1 MRHLNKII
9 FLNSAN
15 IPYAE
20 VLLDGNV
27 HFAGTQGVG
36 KSTVLRALLFFYN
49 ADKMRLGIQQGQKS
63 FEEFYFRYSNSY
75 IVYEVKT
82 EHSAYSILTYRSQ
95 GKAVFRFIDAP
106 YQKSWFVDDSGR
118 VESDWIRIR
127 ERIVGD
133 CKSPTADSKSPTA
146 DISAKIETYEQYR
159 NIIFGNT
166 HDRSHR
172 YDKYA
177 IVESVKYQNI
187 PRSIQNVFLNSKLD
201 ADFVK
206 NTIIQ
211 SMTDVED
218 SIRLSDYRH
227 LVADFEQE
235 FDEIDCWYR
244 KDSSGEIPVRNKAAK
259 VVDTYRLLIALDY
272 EMTQTWHQLNYM
284 VGYTREQLPLA
295 EEEIREIQGRLGK
308 IKEKIDAMQQEYEKE
323 HDRLTKE
330 ISKREQRL
338 DDIRKKRKHY
348 EEIGIK
354 TIIEQD
360 EQEPKLLSEKAQKEK
375 MLHALEEQYKDVT
388 EKYRTLYAALEDE
401 WSKYELSMKEELQR
415 YRDSIQTER
424 DKCGRVRD
432 QRKKSVEDA
441 YSEWLSASDE
451 RLTAL
456 QGNHTLADKRLSE
469 LQYWYP
475 MEKETSGFQED
486 IRRLKAQE
494 QELKSQL
501 SITAN
506 SLKALRQEWEL
517 KSDQIKHDFERRQA
531 DAQGQQAQLKAEL
544 AETEAL
550 LARWKGSL
558 YDWLTQNKPGW
569 ETTIGKV
576 VDEQQVLYAQGL
588 SPQLA
593 GEGSLFGVSLNL
605 EAIPVHHRTP
615 DDYRRLQKQ
624 QAEAVTAKKKE
635 MADLQIQCENEQENL
650 HKHYRGRITEL
661 SEKETILRVQ
671 LEQIPTKVKDVETRL
686 RQAGEKEQE
695 MVAAEREKR
704 TKTYNETL
712 LALENEKTARTSQRA
727 KRDKDLKAADTEYKA
742 AMRNLQSRF
751 DDFHQ
756 KQTDEQT
763 AKKKDID
770 ERRQMLER
778 QERDELKGKGA
789 DTNALDLCRHDI
801 ASVQAILDMISRQ
814 RHFVIEYRKDEDE
827 LFSHEHEFREEKKQL
842 EAKDA
847 NARQQYEGKRKRL
860 ESERTEKQEQ
870 LKLKQSA
877 ASAMK
882 EGLKQYDLLCQ
893 VENILPEAFLHD
905 DVASQTRVA
914 LTDLVVQM
922 RGAVNKKRQKMEELK
937 RAINSFN
944 SHFGAN
950 NTFHFI
956 TPQYDE
962 DYLRFALNLQE
973 FIENDKIEMYR
984 SRVSE
989 HYNTI
994 LRSVSREVGMLM
1006 NHSAEIRS
1014 IIAEVNHDF
1023 QERNFA
1029 GVIRSIELRA
1039 EESSDRMIL
1048 LLRHIRDFT
1057 EENALTIGELNLF
1070 SGNDHDKVN
1079 EKVVDYLKKFM
1090 KQLQKEPS
1098 RTELTLS
1105 DTFRLQFRIQ
1115 ENDNNT
1121 GWVERISNVGSDGT
1135 DILVKAMVNIMLI
1148 NVFKTRA
1155 SRKNGDFIIHC
1166 MMDEI
1171 GKLHPSNV
1179 SGILQFA
1186 NVRNIYLI
1194 NSSPMGYNAD
1204 LYKYNYLLTKDGKS
1218 QTHIK
1223 RLMTING

>member
-36 KSTVLRALLFFYN
+36 KSTLLRALLFFYN
-49 ADKMRLGIQQGQKS
+49 ADKMKLGIQQGQKS

-82 EHSAYSILTYRSQ
+82 EQSAYSIMTYRSQ

-106 YQKSWFVDDSGR
+106 YQKSWFVDDGGH

-127 ERIVGD
+127 ERIGNNE
-133 CKSPTADSKSPTA
+133 
-146 DISAKIETYEQYR
+146 ISAKVETYEQYR

-177 IVESVKYQNI
+177 IVESSKYQNI

-244 KDSSGEIPVRNKAAK
+244 KDSTGDVPIRNKAAK
-259 VVDTYRLLIALDY
+259 VIETYRLLIALDY
-272 EMTQTWHQLNYM
+272 EMQQTWHQLNH
-284 VGYTREQLPLA
+284 VVNYTREQLPIA
-295 EEEIREIQGRLGK
+295 EEEIRDIQEKLRK
-308 IKEKIDAMQQEYEKE
+308 IKEKIAATQQEYEKE

-338 DDIRKKRKHY
+338 DDIRRKRKHY
-348 EEIGIK
+348 EEIGIEA
-354 TIIEQD
+354 IIEQD
-360 EQEPKLLSEKAQKEK
+360 SQEPKLLSEKDQKEK
-375 MLHALEEQYKDVT
+375 LLHALEEQYKDVT
-388 EKYRTLYAALEDE
+388 EKYRILYATLNDE
-401 WSKYELSMKEELQR
+401 WSKFELAMKEELQR
-415 YRDSIQTER
+415 YRDGIQTER
-424 DKCGRVRD
+424 DKCVKIRD
-432 QRKKSVEDA
+432 QRKKSVEET
-441 YSEWLSASDE
+441 YGEWLSASDE
-451 RLTAL
+451 RLITL
-456 QGNHTLADKRLSE
+456 QGNHNLADKRLSE
-469 LQYWYP
+469 LQYWHP
-475 MEKETSGFQED
+475 MEKETSGCQED
-486 IRRLKAQE
+486 IRNLKAQE
-494 QELKSQL
+494 QELKSQF
-501 SITAN
+501 SITDN
-506 SLKALRQEWEL
+506 SLKALRHEWEL
-517 KSDQIKHDFERRQA
+517 KSDQIKKDYERKQEE
-531 DAQGQQAQLKAEL
+531 AQEELKKLQIEQ

-558 YDWLTQNKPGW
+558 YEWLTLNKPGW
-569 ETTIGKV
+569 ENTIGKV

-588 SPQLA
+588 SPQLT
-593 GEGSLFGVSLNL
+593 EDGSLFGIGLNL

-615 DDYRRLQKQ
+615 DDYRDLHRKQ
-624 QAEAVTAKKKE
+624 QEDLNTKKKE
-635 MADLQIQCENEQENL
+635 LVDLQVQCENEQENL
-650 HKHYRGRITEL
+650 RKNYRNKISEL
-661 SEKETILRVQ
+661 SEKETIQRVQ
-671 LEQIPTKVKDVETRL
+671 LEQIPTKIKDVETRL
-686 RQAGEKEQE
+686 RLAEQKEQE
-695 MVAAEREKR
+695 MVATEHEKR
-704 TKTYNETL
+704 TKVYNETL
-712 LALENEKTARTSQRA
+712 LALESEKTARTQQRT
-727 KRDKDLKAADTEYKA
+727 KRDKDLNAADTGFNA
-742 AMRNLQSRF
+742 SIRNLQRQF
-751 DDFHQ
+751 DTFRQ
-756 KQTDEQT
+756 KQAEGKTD
-763 AKKKDID
+763 KRKDID

-789 DTNALDLCRHDI
+789 DTNALELCRRDLSNLQI
-801 ASVQAILDMISRQ
+801 ILDKITNQ
-814 RHFVIEYRKDEDE
+814 RHFVIEYRKDEEE
-827 LFSHEHEFREEKKQL
+827 LFSHESEFREEKRQL
-842 EAKDA
+842 ETKDA
-847 NARQQYEGKRKRL
+847 AARQLYNDKRIRHEAEKSEKSEQLQTKESAVKAMKDGIKQYE
-860 ESERTEKQEQ
+860 Q
-870 LKLKQSA
+870 
-877 ASAMK
+877 
-882 EGLKQYDLLCQ
+882 LCQ
-893 VENILPEAFLHD
+893 VENILPESYLHD
-905 DVASQTRVA
+905 DVAIPSSTI
-914 LTDLVVQM
+914 LSDLVVQM
-922 RGAVNKKRQKMEELK
+922 RGTVNKKRQKMEELK
-937 RAINSFN
+937 RATNSFN
-944 SHFGAN
+944 THFGVN

-962 DYLRFALNLQE
+962 DFLSFALNLQE

-984 SRVSE
+984 ARVSE

-994 LRSVSREVGMLM
+994 LRSVSREVGLLM

-1014 IIAEVNHDF
+1014 IISEVNRNF

-1039 EESSDRMIL
+1039 EESSDRMIQ
-1048 LLRHIRDFT
+1048 LLRQIRDFT
-1057 EENALTIGELNLF
+1057 EENALTIGDRNLF
-1070 SGNDHDKVN
+1070 SGDDRDKVN

-1090 KQLQKEPS
+1090 RQLQKEPA

-1121 GWVERISNVGSDGT
+1121 GWVERINNVGSDGT

-1148 NVFKTRA
+1148 DVFKTRA

>member
-82 EHSAYSILTYRSQ
+82 EQSAYSIMTYRSQ

-106 YQKSWFVDDSGR
+106 YRKSWLVDDSGR

-127 ERIVGD
+127 ERIGNNE
-133 CKSPTADSKSPTA
+133 
-146 DISAKIETYEQYR
+146 ISAKIETYEQYR

-177 IVESVKYQNI
+177 IVESSKYQNI

-211 SMTDVED
+211 SMTEVED

-244 KDSSGEIPVRNKAAK
+244 KDISGEVPVRNKATK
-259 VVDTYRLLIALDY
+259 VIETYRLLIALDY
-272 EMTQTWHQLNYM
+272 EMTQTWHQLNHVVNYI
-284 VGYTREQLPLA
+284 REQLPLA
-295 EEEIREIQGRLGK
+295 EEEIREIQEKLRK
-308 IKEKIDAMQQEYEKE
+308 IKEKVEATQQEYEKE
-323 HDRLTKE
+323 HDKLTKE

-348 EEIGIK
+348 ENIGIK
-354 TIIEQD
+354 AVIELD
-360 EQEPKLLSEKAQKEK
+360 AQEPKLLGENAQKEK
-375 MLHALEEQYKDVT
+375 MLRALEEQYKDVT
-388 EKYRTLYAALEDE
+388 EKYRTLYAALDDE
-401 WSKYELSMKEELQR
+401 WSKFELALKEELQR
-415 YRDSIQTER
+415 CRDGIQTER
-424 DKCGRVRD
+424 DKCVKVRD
-432 QRKKSVEDA
+432 QRKKAVEEA
-441 YSEWLSASDE
+441 YGEWLSASDE
-451 RLTAL
+451 RLTTL
-456 QGNHTLADKRLSE
+456 QGNHSLADKRLSE
-469 LQYWYP
+469 LQYWHP
-475 MEKETSGFQED
+475 MEKETSDCRED
-486 IRRLKAQE
+486 IRNFKTQE
-494 QELKSQL
+494 QELKGQL
-501 SITAN
+501 TVTSN
-506 SLKALRQEWEL
+506 NLKALRQEWEL
-517 KSDQIKHDFERRQA
+517 KNDQIKRDFERKQEEARG
-531 DAQGQQAQLKAEL
+531 DLEKQQIEL
-544 AETEAL
+544 AATEAL

-558 YDWLTQNKPGW
+558 YEWLTQNKPGW
-569 ETTIGKV
+569 ENNIGKV

-588 SPQLA
+588 SPQLTD
-593 GEGSLFGVSLNL
+593 EGSLFGVSLNL
-605 EAIPVHHRTP
+605 ETIPVHHRTP
-615 DDYRRLQKQ
+615 DDYRDLQKKQ
-624 QAEAVTAKKKE
+624 QEALAAKKKE
-635 MADLQIQCENEQENL
+635 IADLQVQCENEQEKLRKNF
-650 HKHYRGRITEL
+650 RGKIAEL
-661 SEKETILRVQ
+661 SEKVTILCVQ
-671 LEQIPTKVKDVETRL
+671 SEQIPTKIKDAETRL
-686 RQAGEKEQE
+686 RQAEQKERE
-695 MVAAEREKR
+695 MIAAEREKR
-704 TKTYNETL
+704 TKVYKETL
-712 LALENEKTARTSQRA
+712 LALENEKTARTGQRA
-727 KRDKDLKAADTEYKA
+727 KRDKDMKGAESEYNA
-742 AMRNLQSRF
+742 SIRELQKRF
-751 DDFHQ
+751 DAFRQ
-756 KQTDEQT
+756 KQSEEKS

-789 DTNALDLCRHDI
+789 DTNALELCRRDLTNL
-801 ASVQAILDMISRQ
+801 QAVLDKITHQ
-814 RHFVIEYRKDEDE
+814 RHFVIEYRKDEEE
-827 LFSHEHEFREEKKQL
+827 LFSHESEFRDEKRQL
-842 EAKDA
+842 EAKDSA
-847 NARQQYEGKRKRL
+847 ARQQYDDKRKRY
-860 ESERTEKQEQ
+860 ENERTEKSDL
-870 LKLKQSA
+870 LKRKQSA
-877 ASAMK
+877 VDAMK
-882 EGLKQYDLLCQ
+882 DGLKQYDLLCR
-893 VENILPEAFLHD
+893 VENILPESFLHD
-905 DVASQTRVA
+905 DVASPSSTA
-914 LTDLVVQM
+914 LSDLVVQM

-937 RAINSFN
+937 RATNSFN
-944 SHFGAN
+944 SHFGDN

-973 FIENDKIEMYR
+973 FVENDKIETYR
-984 SRVSE
+984 QRVSE

-994 LRSVSREVGMLM
+994 LRSVSREVGLLM

-1014 IIAEVNHDF
+1014 IISEVNRNF

-1048 LLRHIRDFT
+1048 LLRQIRDFT

-1070 SGNDHDKVN
+1070 SGGDRDRVN

-1090 KQLQKEPS
+1090 KQLQKEPA

-1121 GWVERISNVGSDGT
+1121 GWVERINNVGSDGT

-1148 NVFKTRA
+1148 DVFKTRA

-1186 NVRNIYLI
+1186 NIRNIYLI

>member
-1 MRHLNKII
+1 MKHLNKIV

-20 VLLDGNV
+20 VMLDGNV

-82 EHSAYSILTYRSQ
+82 EHSAYSIMTYRSQ

-106 YQKSWFVDDSGR
+106 YQKSWFVDDGGR

-127 ERIVGD
+127 DRIGNR
-133 CKSPTADSKSPTA
+133 

-177 IVESVKYQNI
+177 IVESSKYQNI

-206 NTIIQ
+206 STIIQ
-211 SMTDVED
+211 SMTEVED

-227 LVADFEQE
+227 LVADFERE

-244 KDSSGEIPVRNKAAK
+244 KDSSGEIPVRNKANK
-259 VVDTYRLLIALDY
+259 VVETYRLTIALDY
-272 EMTQTWHQLNYM
+272 EMQQTWHKLNY
-284 VGYTREQLPLA
+284 VLGQTRQEIPLA
-295 EEEIREIQGRLGK
+295 EEEIREIQERLK
-308 IKEKIDAMQQEYEKE
+308 KVKEKLDGAQQEYEKE
-323 HDRLTKE
+323 HDRLTRE

-338 DDIRKKRKHY
+338 DDIRMKRKNY
-348 EEIGIK
+348 DSIGING
-354 TIIEQD
+354 IMELD
-360 EQEPKLLSEKAQKEK
+360 AQEPKYQSEKAQKEK
-375 MLHALEEQYKDVT
+375 LLRALEEQYKDVT
-388 EKYRTLYAALEDE
+388 EKYQTLYAALNDE
-401 WSKYELSMKEELQR
+401 WKKYELSQKEELQHC
-415 YRDSIQTER
+415 RDGIQTER
-424 DKCGRVRD
+424 DKCVKNRD
-432 QRKKSVEDA
+432 QRKKAIEDA
-441 YSEWLSASDE
+441 YGEWLSASDE
-451 RLTAL
+451 RLSTL
-456 QGNHTLADKRLSE
+456 QGNHNLADKRLLE
-469 LQYWYP
+469 LQYWHP
-475 MEKETSGFQED
+475 MEKETAACQDD
-486 IRRLKAQE
+486 IRNLKEQE
-494 QELKSQL
+494 QTLSSQLAVTSNTLKS
-501 SITAN
+501 
-506 SLKALRQEWEL
+506 LRQEWEL
-517 KSDQIKHDFERRQA
+517 KSDQLKQDFERQQNGEQEQLQQLQA
-531 DAQGQQAQLKAEL
+531 GL
-544 AETEAL
+544 AETETL
-550 LARWKGSL
+550 LSRWKGSL
-558 YDWLTQNKPGW
+558 CEWLSQNKPGW
-569 ETTIGKV
+569 EENIGKV

-588 SPQLA
+588 SPQIA
-593 GEGSLFGVSLNL
+593 EGASLFGVSINL
-605 EAIPVHHRTP
+605 DAIPVHHRTP
-615 DDYRRLQKQ
+615 DDYRDLQKQ
-624 QAEAVTAKKKE
+624 QQDAITKKKKE
-635 MADLQIQCENEQENL
+635 ISDLQVQYEQEDAML
-650 HKHYRGRITEL
+650 SKSYKGEISDL
-661 SEKETILRVQ
+661 SEQETILRVQ
-671 LEQIPTKVKDVETRL
+671 LEQIPTKIKDVETRL
-686 RQAGEKEQE
+686 RKAEQKEKE
-695 MVAAEREKR
+695 MVAAEHEKR
-704 TKTYNETL
+704 TKVYNEAL
-712 LALENEKTARTSQRA
+712 LALENEKTARRQQRA
-727 KRDKDLKAADTEYKA
+727 KREKDLKATDSEYTA
-742 AMRNLQSRF
+742 ASHELQKIF
-751 DDFHQ
+751 DAFQ
-756 KQTDEQT
+756 EKQTTENK

-770 ERRQMLER
+770 ERRQMYER

-789 DTNALDLCRHDI
+789 DTNALELCRKDI
-801 ASVQAILDMISRQ
+801 AAVQTVLDKIDQ
-814 RHFVIEYRKDEDE
+814 QHHYVIEYRKDEEE
-827 LFSHEHEFREEKKQL
+827 LFSHESEFRDEKRQL
-842 EAKDA
+842 ETKDGA
-847 NARQQYEGKRKRL
+847 ARRQYDEKRKRL
-860 ESERTEKQEQ
+860 EAERTEKGEQ
-870 LKLKQSA
+870 LKSKQSA
-877 ASAMK
+877 VEAMK

-905 DVASQTRVA
+905 DIAQQSSSA
-914 LTDLVVQM
+914 LNDLVVQM
-922 RGAVNKKRQKMEELK
+922 RGAVNKKRQKIEELK
-937 RAINSFN
+937 RATNSFN

-950 NTFHFI
+950 NTFHFPM
-956 TPQYDE
+956 PQVEE
-962 DYLRFALNLQE
+962 DYLTFALNLQE
-973 FIENDKIEMYR
+973 FVENDKIELYR
-984 SRVSE
+984 TRVSDRF
-989 HYNTI
+989 NNI
-994 LRSVSREVGMLM
+994 LRSVSREVGLLM

-1014 IIAEVNHDF
+1014 IINEVNRDF

-1039 EESSDRMIL
+1039 EESSDRMML
-1048 LLRHIRDFT
+1048 LLKQIRDFT
-1057 EENALTIGELNLF
+1057 EENSLTIGEQNLF
-1070 SGNDHDKVN
+1070 SGDDRDKVN

-1090 KQLQKEPS
+1090 KQLLKEPS

-1121 GWVERISNVGSDGT
+1121 GWVERINNVGSDGT

-1155 SRKNGDFIIHC
+1155 SRRQGDFIIHC

-1223 RLMTING
+1223 RLMTINA

>member
-20 VLLDGNV
+20 VMLDGNV

-82 EHSAYSILTYRSQ
+82 DQSAYCIMTYRSQ

-106 YQKSWFVDDSGR
+106 YEKSWFVDDSGR

-127 ERIVGD
+127 ERIAGR
-133 CKSPTADSKSPTA
+133 

-177 IVESVKYQNI
+177 IVESSKYQNI

-211 SMTDVED
+211 SMTEVED

-227 LVADFEQE
+227 LVADFERE

-244 KDSSGEIPVRNKAAK
+244 KDSNGEIPVRNKAAK
-259 VVDTYRLLIALDY
+259 VVETYRLLIALDY
-272 EMTQTWHQLNYM
+272 EMTQTWHRLNYA
-284 VGYTREQLPLA
+284 VGHTREQIPVV
-295 EEEIREIQGRLGK
+295 EDEIRGLQERLAK
-308 IKEKIDAMQQEYEKE
+308 IKEKLDGAQQEYEKE

-338 DDIRKKRKHY
+338 DDIRKKRKYY

-354 TIIEQD
+354 AMMEQD
-360 EQEPKLLSEKAQKEK
+360 AQEPKLQSEKVQKEK
-375 MLHALEEQYKDVT
+375 MLRALEEQYKDVT
-388 EKYRTLYAALEDE
+388 EKYRALYAALDDE
-401 WSKYELSMKEELQR
+401 WSKFELTLKEELQR
-415 YRDSIQTER
+415 QRDRIQTER
-424 DKCGRVRD
+424 DKCVKIRD
-432 QRKKSVEDA
+432 QRKKSVEDG
-441 YSEWLSASDE
+441 YGEWLSASDE
-451 RLTAL
+451 RLTTL
-456 QGNHTLADKRLSE
+456 QGNHALADKRLSE
-469 LQYWYP
+469 LQYWHP
-475 MEKETSGFQED
+475 MEKETSGCQED
-486 IRRLKAQE
+486 IRNLKAQE
-494 QELKSQL
+494 QELKSKL
-501 SITAN
+501 EVTTN
-506 SLKALRQEWEL
+506 NLKAQRQEWEL
-517 KSDQIKHDFERRQA
+517 RSDQIKRDIERKQEEA
-531 DAQGQQAQLKAEL
+531 HNGLKQLQTEL

-558 YDWLTQNKPGW
+558 YEWLTQNKPGW
-569 ETTIGKV
+569 EDTIGKV
-576 VDEQQVLYAQGL
+576 VDEQQVLYVQGL

-593 GEGSLFGVSLNL
+593 EDGSLFGVRLNL
-605 EAIPVHHRTP
+605 DAIPQHHRTP
-615 DDYRRLQKQ
+615 DEYRDLQKQ
-624 QAEAVTAKKKE
+624 QQEAVAAKKKE
-635 MADLQIQCENEQENL
+635 IAELEAQATSEQEAL
-650 HKHYRGRITEL
+650 RKSYKGRIAEL
-661 SEKETILRVQ
+661 SEQETILRVQ
-671 LEQIPTKVKDVETRL
+671 LEQIPIKIKDAETRL
-686 RQAGEKEQE
+686 RQAESKEQE

-704 TKTYNETL
+704 TKVYNETL
-712 LALENEKTARTSQRA
+712 LALEGEKTARQQQRT
-727 KRDKDLKAADTEYKA
+727 KRDKDLKAADSEYNSAMRDLQKQFDTFRQKQAEEKA
-742 AMRNLQSRF
+742 ARQ
-751 DDFHQ
+751 
-756 KQTDEQT
+756 
-763 AKKKDID
+763 KDIS

-789 DTNALDLCRHDI
+789 DTNALDLCRCDI
-801 ASVQAILDMISRQ
+801 ANLNAVLEKIGQQ
-814 RHFVIEYRKDEDE
+814 RHYVIEYHKDEEE
-827 LFSHEHEFREEKKQL
+827 LFSHESEFREEKRQL

-847 NARQQYEGKRKRL
+847 AARQQYDDKRKRHEAERAEKACQL
-860 ESERTEKQEQ
+860 EAKQTAVKTMQ
-870 LKLKQSA
+870 
-877 ASAMK
+877 
-882 EGLKQYDLLCQ
+882 EGLKQYEQLCY

-905 DVASQTRVA
+905 DVASTSSTA

-937 RAINSFN
+937 RATNSFN

-962 DYLRFALNLQE
+962 DYLAFALNLQD
-973 FIENDKIEMYR
+973 FVENDKIEMYR

-994 LRSVSREVGMLM
+994 LRSVSREVGLLM

-1014 IIAEVNHDF
+1014 IISEVNRDF

-1039 EESSDRMIL
+1039 EESSDRMML
-1048 LLRHIRDFT
+1048 LLRQIRDFT
-1057 EENALTIGELNLF
+1057 EENTLTIGELNLF
-1070 SGNDHDKVN
+1070 SGSDRDRVN

-1121 GWVERISNVGSDGT
+1121 GWVERINNVGSDGT

-1223 RLMTING
+1223 RLMTINA

>member
-1 MRHLNKII
+1 MRHLNKIV

-20 VLLDGNV
+20 VMLDGNV

-82 EHSAYSILTYRSQ
+82 EHSAYTIMTYRSQ

-106 YQKSWFVDDSGR
+106 YQKSWFVDDGGR

-127 ERIVGD
+127 ERIGNR
-133 CKSPTADSKSPTA
+133 

-177 IVESVKYQNI
+177 IVESSKYQNI

-211 SMTDVED
+211 SMTEVED

-227 LVADFEQE
+227 LVSDFERE

-244 KDSSGEIPVRNKAAK
+244 KDNNGQVPVRNKANK
-259 VVDTYRLLIALDY
+259 VVETYRLLIALDY
-272 EMTQTWHQLNYM
+272 EMQQTWHQLNY
-284 VGYTREQLPLA
+284 VLNQTRQAIPLA
-295 EEEIREIQGRLGK
+295 EEKIREIQEKLRKL
-308 IKEKIDAMQQEYEKE
+308 KEKLDGAQQEYEKE

-348 EEIGIK
+348 DSIGINV
-354 TIIEQD
+354 IFELD
-360 EQEPKLLSEKAQKEK
+360 AQEPKYLSEKAQKEK
-375 MLHALEEQYKDVT
+375 ILHALEKQYKDVT
-388 EKYRTLYAALEDE
+388 EKYRVLYATLDDE
-401 WSKYELSMKEELQR
+401 WQKYELLQKEELQR
-415 YRDSIQTER
+415 YRDGIQTER
-424 DKCGRVRD
+424 DKCVKNRD
-432 QRKKSVEDA
+432 QRKKAVEDA
-441 YSEWLSASDE
+441 YGEWLSASDE
-451 RLTAL
+451 RLTSL
-456 QGNHTLADKRLSE
+456 QGNQSLADKRLSE
-469 LQYWYP
+469 LQYWHP
-475 MEKETSGFQED
+475 MEKETAACQED
-486 IRRLKAQE
+486 IQSLKAQE
-494 QELKSQL
+494 QTLGSQL
-501 SITAN
+501 AITSN
-506 SLKALRQEWEL
+506 TLKTLRQEWKL
-517 KSDQIKHDFERRQA
+517 KSDQLMQSNERQQKEV
-531 DAQGQQAQLKAEL
+531 QGQLQLLQTEL
-544 AETEAL
+544 AETEAML
-550 LARWKGSL
+550 SRWKGSF
-558 YDWLTQNKPGW
+558 YEWLSQNKLGW
-569 ETTIGKV
+569 EENIGKV

-588 SPQLA
+588 SPQVV
-593 GEGSLFGVSLNL
+593 EDGSLFGISINL
-605 EAIPVHHRTP
+605 DGIPVHHRTP
-615 DDYRRLQKQ
+615 DDYRDLQKHQ
-624 QAEAVTAKKKE
+624 QEAIAKKKKE
-635 MADLQIQCENEQENL
+635 IADLQTHCEQNQTALRKSYET
-650 HKHYRGRITEL
+650 KITEL
-661 SEKETILRVQ
+661 SEQETVLRVQ
-671 LEQIPTKVKDVETRL
+671 LEQIPTKTKDAETRL
-686 RQAGEKEQE
+686 RKAEQQEKK

-704 TKTYNETL
+704 TKVYNEAL
-712 LALENEKTARTSQRA
+712 LALENEKTARNQQRT
-727 KRDKDLKAADTEYKA
+727 KREKDLKAADSEYNA
-742 AMRNLQSRF
+742 AIREL
-751 DDFHQ
+751 Q
-756 KQTDEQT
+756 KQLDAFREKQT
-763 AKKKDID
+763 AENNAKKKNVD
-770 ERRQMLER
+770 ERRQMHER

-789 DTNALDLCRHDI
+789 DTNALELCRRDVAAVQTVLDKI
-801 ASVQAILDMISRQ
+801 AQQ
-814 RHFVIEYRKDEDE
+814 HHFVIEYQKDEEE
-827 LFSHEHEFREEKKQL
+827 LFSHESEFWDEKRQL
-842 EAKDA
+842 ETKDGA
-847 NARQQYEGKRKRL
+847 ARRQYDDKRKRL
-860 ESERTEKQEQ
+860 EAERTEKTGQ
-870 LKLKQSA
+870 LKSKQSA
-877 ASAMK
+877 VETMK
-882 EGLKQYDLLCQ
+882 EGMKQYDQLCQ

-905 DVASQTRVA
+905 DVALQSSSA

-937 RAINSFN
+937 RATNSFN

-956 TPQYDE
+956 MPQFDE
-962 DYLRFALNLQE
+962 DYLAFALNLQE
-973 FIENDKIEMYR
+973 FVENDKIELYR
-984 SRVSE
+984 TRVSE
-989 HYNTI
+989 RFNNI
-994 LRSVSREVGMLM
+994 LRSVSREVGLLM
-1006 NHSAEIRS
+1006 NHSAEIRT
-1014 IIAEVNHDF
+1014 IINEVNRDF

-1039 EESSDRMIL
+1039 EESSDRMML
-1048 LLRHIRDFT
+1048 LLRQIRDFT
-1057 EENALTIGELNLF
+1057 EENSLTIGEQNLF
-1070 SGNDHDKVN
+1070 SGDDRDKVN

-1090 KQLQKEPS
+1090 KQLLKEPS

-1121 GWVERISNVGSDGT
+1121 GWVERINNVGSDGT

-1155 SRKNGDFIIHC
+1155 SRRQGDFIIHC

-1204 LYKYNYLLTKDGKS
+1204 LYKYNYLLTKDSKS

-1223 RLMTING
+1223 RLMTINV

>member
-1 MRHLNKII
+1 MRHLNKIV

-15 IPYAE
+15 IPYAD
-20 VLLDGNV
+20 VMLDGNV

-82 EHSAYSILTYRSQ
+82 EHSAYTIMTYRSQ

-106 YQKSWFVDDSGR
+106 YQKSWFVDDGGR

-127 ERIVGD
+127 ERITSD
-133 CKSPTADSKSPTA
+133 CKSAGA
-146 DISAKIETYEQYR
+146 VDISAKIETYEQYR

-177 IVESVKYQNI
+177 IVESSKYQNI

-211 SMTDVED
+211 SMTEVED

-227 LVADFEQE
+227 LVADFERE

-244 KDSSGEIPVRNKAAK
+244 KDSNGEVPVRNKANK
-259 VVDTYRLLIALDY
+259 VVETYRLLIALDY
-272 EMTQTWHQLNYM
+272 EMQQTWHQLNY
-284 VGYTREQLPLA
+284 VLNQTRQEIPLA
-295 EEEIREIQGRLGK
+295 EEEIREIQEKLRKL
-308 IKEKIDAMQQEYEKE
+308 KEKLDGAQQEYEKE
-323 HDRLTKE
+323 HDRLTRE

-348 EEIGIK
+348 DSIGISA
-354 TIIEQD
+354 IVD
-360 EQEPKLLSEKAQKEK
+360 LDAQEPKYQSEKAQKEK
-375 MLHALEEQYKDVT
+375 VLRSLEEQYKDVT
-388 EKYRTLYAALEDE
+388 EKYHALYAAIDDE
-401 WSKYELSMKEELQR
+401 WQKYELSQKEEQQR
-415 YRDSIQTER
+415 CRDRIQTER
-424 DKCGRVRD
+424 DKCVKNRD
-432 QRKKSVEDA
+432 QRKKAVEDG
-441 YSEWLSASDE
+441 YGEWLSVSDE
-451 RLTAL
+451 RLSAL
-456 QGNHTLADKRLSE
+456 QANHSLADKRLSE
-469 LQYWYP
+469 LQYWRP
-475 MEKETSGFQED
+475 MEKETAACQED
-486 IRRLKAQE
+486 IRDLKAQE
-494 QELKSQL
+494 QTLNSQLTVTSSTLKS
-501 SITAN
+501 
-506 SLKALRQEWEL
+506 LRQEWEL
-517 KSDQIKHDFERRQA
+517 KSDQLKQDFER
-531 DAQGQQAQLKAEL
+531 QQKESFEQLQQLQTEL
-544 AETEAL
+544 AEVEAL
-550 LARWKGSL
+550 LARWKESL
-558 YDWLTQNKPGW
+558 YEWLSQNKPGW
-569 ETTIGKV
+569 EENIGKV

-593 GEGSLFGVSLNL
+593 EGGSLFGVNINL
-605 EAIPVHHRTP
+605 DAIPVHHRTP
-615 DDYRRLQKQ
+615 DDYRDLQKQ
-624 QAEAVTAKKKE
+624 QQEAIAKKKKE
-635 MADLQIQCENEQENL
+635 IADQQAQCEQEQAAL
-650 HKHYRGRITEL
+650 RKSYKGKITEL
-661 SEKETILRVQ
+661 SEQETILRVQ
-671 LEQIPTKVKDVETRL
+671 LEQIPTKIKDAETRQ
-686 RQAGEKEQE
+686 RKAEQQEKE

-704 TKTYNETL
+704 TKVYNETL
-712 LALENEKTARTSQRA
+712 LALENEKTARNQQRT
-727 KRDKDLKAADTEYKA
+727 KRDKDLKAADNEYNA
-742 AMRNLQSRF
+742 AIREL
-751 DDFHQ
+751 Q
-756 KQTDEQT
+756 KQFDAFREKQAAEND

-770 ERRQMLER
+770 ERRQMYER

-789 DTNALDLCRHDI
+789 DTNALELCRKDI
-801 ASVQAILDMISRQ
+801 AVVQTVLDKIAQQ
-814 RHFVIEYRKDEDE
+814 RHYVIEYRKDEEE
-827 LFSHEHEFREEKKQL
+827 LFSHESEFGDEKRQL
-842 EAKDA
+842 EAKDGA
-847 NARQQYEGKRKRL
+847 ARRQYDEKRKRL
-860 ESERTEKQEQ
+860 EAERTEKAEQ
-870 LKLKQSA
+870 LKLKQNA
-877 ASAMK
+877 VAAMK
-882 EGLKQYDLLCQ
+882 EGLKQYNQLCQ

-905 DVASQTRVA
+905 DVAKQSSSA

-922 RGAVNKKRQKMEELK
+922 RGAANKKRQKMEELK
-937 RAINSFN
+937 RVTNSFN
-944 SHFGAN
+944 SHFGIN
-950 NTFHFI
+950 NTFHFLM
-956 TPQYDE
+956 PQFDE
-962 DYLRFALNLQE
+962 DYLAFALNLQE
-973 FIENDKIEMYR
+973 FVENDKIELYR
-984 SRVSE
+984 TRVSE
-989 HYNTI
+989 RFNNI
-994 LRSVSREVGMLM
+994 LRSVSREVGLLM
-1006 NHSAEIRS
+1006 NHSAEIRT
-1014 IIAEVNHDF
+1014 IINEVNRDF

-1039 EESSDRMIL
+1039 EESSDRMML
-1048 LLRHIRDFT
+1048 LLKQIRDFT
-1057 EENALTIGELNLF
+1057 EENALTIGEQNLF
-1070 SGNDHDKVN
+1070 SGDDRDKVN

-1090 KQLQKEPS
+1090 NQLLKEPS

-1121 GWVERISNVGSDGT
+1121 GWVERINNVGSDGT

-1155 SRKNGDFIIHC
+1155 SRRQGDFIIHC

-1204 LYKYNYLLTKDGKS
+1204 LYKYNYLLTKDSKS

-1223 RLMTING
+1223 RLMTINA

>member
-20 VLLDGNV
+20 VMLDGNV

-49 ADKMRLGIQQGQKS
+49 ADKMRLGIQQGQKT
-63 FEEFYFRYSNSY
+63 FEEFYFRYSNSF

-82 EHSAYSILTYRSQ
+82 ENSAYSILTYRSQ

-106 YQKSWFVDDSGR
+106 YQKSWFVDNSGR

-127 ERIVGD
+127 ERIG
-133 CKSPTADSKSPTA
+133 SN

-177 IVESVKYQNI
+177 IVESSKYQNI

-211 SMTDVED
+211 SMTEVED

-227 LVADFEQE
+227 LVADFERE

-244 KDSSGEIPVRNKAAK
+244 KDSSGEIPIRNKAAK
-259 VVDTYRLLIALDY
+259 VVDNYRLLIALDF
-272 EMTQTWHQLNYM
+272 EMKQTWHQLNH
-284 VGYTREQLPLA
+284 VVTHTREQLPLV
-295 EEEIREIQGRLGK
+295 EEEIREIQGKLGK
-308 IKEKIDAMQQEYEKE
+308 LKEKIDAIQQEYEKE
-323 HDRLTKE
+323 HDRLIKE

-338 DDIRKKRKHY
+338 DDIRKKRKYY

-354 TIIEQD
+354 DIIELNAQ
-360 EQEPKLLSEKAQKEK
+360 EQKYVSEKTQKEK
-375 MLHALEEQYKDVT
+375 LLRALEEQYKDVT
-388 EKYRTLYAALEDE
+388 DKFRALYAALDDE
-401 WSKYELSMKEELQR
+401 WSKFGLAQKEELQR
-415 YRDSIQTER
+415 YRDGIQTER
-424 DKCGRVRD
+424 DKSVKVRD
-432 QRKKSVEDA
+432 LRKKSVEEA
-441 YSEWLSASDE
+441 YGEWLAASDE
-451 RLTAL
+451 RLNNL
-456 QGNHTLADKRLSE
+456 QGNHNLADKRLSE
-469 LQYWYP
+469 LQYWHP
-475 MEKETSGFQED
+475 MAKETGDYEMEIQN
-486 IRRLKAQE
+486 
-494 QELKSQL
+494 LKSHEHQL
-501 SITAN
+501 NSQLIITSN
-506 SLKALRQEWEL
+506 SLKSLRQEWEM
-517 KSDQIKHDFERRQA
+517 KSNEIKRDYDHKQEESES
-531 DAQGQQAQLKAEL
+531 QLKQLQTEL
-544 AETEAL
+544 SETEGI
-550 LARWKGSL
+550 LARWKGSF
-558 YDWLTQNKPGW
+558 YEWLSQNKPGW
-569 ETTIGKV
+569 EDSIGKV

-588 SPQLA
+588 SPQLTDD
-593 GEGSLFGVSLNL
+593 SQLFGVSINL
-605 EAIPVHHRTP
+605 EAIPLHHRTP
-615 DDYRRLQKQ
+615 DEYRSLQKLQ
-624 QAEAVTAKKKE
+624 QEAVAAKKKE
-635 MADLQIQCENEQENL
+635 MTDLQIQLDKEQEGL
-650 HKHYRGRITEL
+650 RKSYKGKIAEL
-661 SEKETILRVQ
+661 GQQETILRVQ
-671 LEQIPTKVKDVETRL
+671 LEQIPTKIKDTETRL
-686 RQAGEKEQE
+686 RQAEQKEKEI
-695 MVAAEREKR
+695 VATELEKR
-704 TKTYNETL
+704 TKVYNETL
-712 LALENEKTARTSQRA
+712 LALDGEKNTRTQQRI
-727 KRDKDLKAADTEYKA
+727 KREKDIKAADSDYNA
-742 AMRNLQSRF
+742 AIREL
-751 DDFHQ
+751 Q
-756 KQTDEQT
+756 KQFDTFRQKQADEREAQ
-763 AKKKDID
+763 KKDID
-770 ERRQMLER
+770 ERMQMLKR

-789 DTNALDLCRHDI
+789 DTNALDLCRKDCKCVL
-801 ASVQAILDMISRQ
+801 AVLDKIDRQ
-814 RHFVIEYRKDEDE
+814 RHFVIEYRKDEEE
-827 LFSHEHEFREEKKQL
+827 LFTHESEFCEEKRQL
-842 EAKDA
+842 EAKDKTT
-847 NARQQYEGKRKRL
+847 RQQYEDKRKRYEAERKEL
-860 ESERTEKQEQ
+860 SELLTS
-870 LKLKQSA
+870 KQSTVK
-877 ASAMK
+877 AMK
-882 EGLKQYDLLCQ
+882 DGLTQYEQLCQ

-905 DVASQTRVA
+905 DVTLSSTSA
-914 LTDLVVQM
+914 LTELVVQM
-922 RGAVNKKRQKMEELK
+922 RGSVNKKRQKMEELK
-937 RAINSFN
+937 RATNSFN

-962 DYLRFALNLQE
+962 DYLAFALNLQD
-973 FIENDKIEMYR
+973 FVENDKIEMYR
-984 SRVSE
+984 ARVSD

-994 LRSVSREVGMLM
+994 LRSVSREVGLLM

-1014 IIAEVNHDF
+1014 IISEVNHDF

-1039 EESSDRMIL
+1039 EESSDRMML
-1048 LLRHIRDFT
+1048 LLRQIRDFT

-1070 SGNDHDKVN
+1070 SGGDRDKVN
-1079 EKVVDYLKKFM
+1079 EKVVEFLKRFM
-1090 KQLQKEPS
+1090 KQLQKES
-1098 RTELTLS
+1098 ARTELTLS

-1121 GWVERISNVGSDGT
+1121 GWVERINNVGSDGT

-1155 SRKNGDFIIHC
+1155 SRKNGEFIIHC

-1223 RLMTING
+1223 RLMTINS